1 MYLYLNHIIYIYIYI
16 VKLYYYVTEKELY
29 LWCHMF
35 QTNYLSPNMM
45 IGILRN
51 APPKFVVTNQCHKE
65 TRLFNCSSYCNTSFQ
80 PTFTFLGAW
89 KHREQ
94 NKPVHLFLKSCL
106 LTLSFVCLKILS
118 LFNHC
123 WIFVYYYHLH
133 PHLMATLQE
142 LQEVTAM
149 ELVQWKEDL
158 KEVGFFG
165 CRNCGTAKCVLCLF
179 T

>member
-1 MYLYLNHIIYIYIYI
+1 
-16 VKLYYYVTEKELY
+16 
-29 LWCHMF
+29 MF

-89 KHREQ
+89 KHRKQ
-94 NKPVHLFLKSCL
+94 NKPVYGFLKSCL
-106 LTLSFVCLKILS
+106 LTLSFVCLRILS
-118 LFNHC
+118 LSTAGYLYITTISIPIS
-123 WIFVYYYHLH
+123 W
-133 PHLMATLQE
+133 PPLQE

-158 KEVGFFG
+158 KEVEFFWLPKLWH
-165 CRNCGTAKCVLCLF
+165 GTFVCFVCLPNMN
-179 T
+179 

>member
-1 MYLYLNHIIYIYIYI
+1 MWVPYIYI

-89 KHREQ
+89 KHRKQ
-94 NKPVHLFLKSCL
+94 NKPVYGFLKSCL
-106 LTLSFVCLKILS
+106 LTLSFVWLRILS

-133 PHLMATLQE
+133 PHLMAHHSRSCRMSQ
-142 LQEVTAM
+142 
-149 ELVQWKEDL
+149 QWSWFNGK
-158 KEVGFFG
+158 KIWKRWGFFA

>member
-1 MYLYLNHIIYIYIYI
+1 MYVSASKSYNIYIYI

-89 KHREQ
+89 KHRKQ
-94 NKPVHLFLKSCL
+94 NKPVYGFLKSCL
-106 LTLSFVCLKILS
+106 LTLSFVCLRILS
-118 LFNHC
+118 LSTAG
-123 WIFVYYYHLH
+123 YLYHS
-133 PHLMATLQE
+133 PLQE
-142 LQEVTAM
+142 LQDVTAM

-158 KEVGFFG
+158 KEVVFF
-165 CRNCGTAKCVLCLF
+165 CLPKLWHGKMCALF
-179 T
+179 VYLTWTNRT